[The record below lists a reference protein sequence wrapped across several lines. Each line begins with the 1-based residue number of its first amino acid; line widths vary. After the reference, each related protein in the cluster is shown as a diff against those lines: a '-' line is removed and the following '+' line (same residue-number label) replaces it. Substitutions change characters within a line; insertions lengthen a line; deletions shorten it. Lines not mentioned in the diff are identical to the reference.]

1 MTTSTAKRRRSR
13 EWRWHREPEPYD
25 WRPGFELLIE
35 ESRRTVDRQ
44 MTSVRE
50 ARQRAGN
57 MLGYAAVVAAAL
69 GFTADDGL
77 GVFTGIALAGFLI
90 VAGAA
95 MYVLYP
101 RVWHQDLRAAR
112 IDEWIGHPDN
122 TGIEHML
129 RSAAMAHDENY
140 AANLNKVDRL
150 HRGIIVAVGGIVIE
164 SVALVLQL
172 VL

>member
-1 MTTSTAKRRRSR
+1 MIWRRRSVNDQ
-13 EWRWHREPEPYD
+13 YD
-25 WRPGFELLIE
+25 WRPGFELLLE
-35 ESRRTVDRQ
+35 ESRRSIDRQ
-44 MTSVRE
+44 MESVRE
-50 ARQRAGN
+50 ARHRAGN
-57 MLGYAAVVAAAL
+57 MLGYAAIVAAAL
-69 GFTADDGL
+69 GFTADQGL
-77 GVFTGIALAGFLI
+77 GVFGSVALAGFLV

-101 RVWHQDLRAAR
+101 RVWCQDLRAAR

-122 TGIEHML
+122 DGIEHML

-140 AANLNKVDRL
+140 ASNLKKADWL
-150 HRGIIVAVGGIVIE
+150 HRGIMVAVSGLVIE